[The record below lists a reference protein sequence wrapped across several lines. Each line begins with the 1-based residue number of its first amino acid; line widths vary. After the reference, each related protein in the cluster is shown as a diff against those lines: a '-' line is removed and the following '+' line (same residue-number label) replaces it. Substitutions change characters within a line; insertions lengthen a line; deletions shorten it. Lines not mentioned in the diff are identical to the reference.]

1 LEAGPGKIKA
11 GVTVSS
17 KSFSRAVDRNRIKR
31 LIREAY
37 RQYKEGLQT
46 VVFQNRITIHLFLIY
61 TGKEIL
67 SFMEIV
73 AQLRLVMDKLVK
85 NLNENPPKN
94 S

>member
-1 LEAGPGKIKA
+1 
-11 GVTVSS
+11 VSS

-37 RQYKEGLQT
+37 RQYKDGLQAA
-46 VVFQNRITIHLFLIY
+46 VLQNRITIHLFLIY

-85 NLNENPPKN
+85 NLNENPLKN

>member
-1 LEAGPGKIKA
+1 
-11 GVTVSS
+11 VSS

-37 RQYKEGLQT
+37 RQYKDRLQAA
-46 VVFQNRITIHLFLIY
+46 VLQNRITIHLFLIY

-85 NLNENPPKN
+85 NLNENPLKN